1 MQLGRQ
7 INPILFGIL
16 CVVLAAGCANF
27 HAALKTPGEQKYV
40 VSTESTGFYS
50 YSPRQGNG
58 PDKTLPKNTAMHLI
72 RASYDFSKVHL
83 ETGEEGFVASSDI
96 GPGSSQLMA
105 ATATAPPVT
114 PPTSEWRAEMPEPRS
129 TTPEPPLPEF
139 EPTPIPAPPAPP
151 N

>member
-1 MQLGRQ
+1 MQLGRHFSL
-7 INPILFGIL
+7 IFGGIL
-16 CVVLAAGCANF
+16 CTALSGGCAGV
-27 HAALKTPGEQKYV
+27 HSALTATSKEKYV

-83 ETGEEGFVASSDI
+83 ETGEEGFVSTSDI
-96 GPGSSQLMA
+96 GPSSSQLMA
-105 ATATAPPVT
+105 ASTIQPA
-114 PPTSEWRAEMPEPRS
+114 PTSPAAEWRAELPEPRPP
-129 TTPEPPLPEF
+129 TTEPPLPEF
-139 EPTPIPAPPAPP
+139 EPTPIPAPPVPA

>member
-7 INPILFGIL
+7 VISLGFL
-16 CVVLAAGCANF
+16 CAVLAGGCTSFRAT
-27 HAALKTPGEQKYV
+27 LKAPGKEVYV
-40 VSTESTGFYS
+40 VGTESTGFYS

-83 ETGEEGFVASSDI
+83 ETGEEGFVSSSDI
-96 GPGSSQLMA
+96 GPSSSQLMA
-105 ATATAPPVT
+105 ASTIQPAPTSPA
-114 PPTSEWRAEMPEPRS
+114 SEWRAELPEPRPPS
-129 TTPEPPLPEF
+129 TETPLPQF
-139 EPTPIPAPPAPP
+139 EPTPIPAPPVPA